1 MPTDVETEV
10 LYAAIRMAVEEK
22 IQNDGTY
29 TAIGPVEQ
37 ATDGTITC
45 ILEIGDMRKNKV
57 DNKVDFTVLSRNLT
71 VNLIV
76 KEAPP
81 YRFSA
86 CYGEVNPVPPPNDD
100 PTPDIRGGQACW
112 NDSTPN
118 DWGSIAIAAKRIKIR
133 QPGVNPKTIDQPN
146 ACLSASH
153 VLYSAS
159 LNSISSNGL
168 PQSMTYYDRMPT
180 TGGGVLI
187 DAAIATVTDIDDLSS
202 GRIIGFGKF
211 KTNRVAKPTTD
222 SWIASSGAK
231 SGITMG
237 FDRGAFNPYINGI
250 QFLGV
255 RKTTP
260 GFSCCHDSGA
270 PVIDSNRMLVGV
282 VFAGQDQMTCE
293 QRPHAIYLPLRRWG
307 DTAVSGVWD
316 LEIDIRNS

>member
-1 MPTDVETEV
+1 VSTDMETEV
-10 LYAAIRMAVEEK
+10 FHAAIRMAVEEK

-37 ATDGTITC
+37 TPDGTITC
-45 ILEIGDMRKNKV
+45 ILEIGDISKNKV
-57 DNKVDFTVLSRNLT
+57 DNKVEFAVFSRNLT

-86 CYGEVNPVPPPNDD
+86 CYGEVYPVPPPNDD
-100 PTPDIRGGQACW
+100 PTPEIRGGQACW
-112 NDSTPN
+112 NDSTAA
-118 DWGSIAIAAKRIKIR
+118 DWGSIAIAAKRITIR
-133 QPGVNPKTIDQPN
+133 QPGINPKTIDKPN
-146 ACLSASH
+146 GACLSVGH
-153 VLYSAS
+153 VLYSANG
-159 LNSISSNGL
+159 NSVSSNGL
-168 PQSMTYYDRMPT
+168 AQSMTYYDRMPM

-187 DAAIATVTDIDDLSS
+187 DAAIASVNDMSDLAS

-211 KTNRVAKPTTD
+211 NTNRVAKPTTD
-222 SWIASSGAK
+222 EWIASSGAK

-270 PVIDSNRMLVGV
+270 PVINSNRMLVGV

-293 QRPHAIYLPLRRWG
+293 QRPHAIYLPLRPWS
-307 DTAVSGVWD
+307 APEVSGVWD
-316 LEIDIRNS
+316 LEIDIRN